1 MKLRTLSTRDRRQS
15 GHALLLAAL
24 MGIMGFGLWATAYR
38 ATQDATG
45 MAASEA
51 GRTLRLEVLTEA
63 MARAG
68 HLLESCM
75 PPFSSYSCVSRH
87 RTDAG
92 EWQAVVLQFE
102 RQGRSERWAV
112 ETRLASDAELRKLP
126 AAPSMFRGE
135 KRDERG
141 NQSRARSSR
150 PGSITPA
157 GSRRP

>member
-1 MKLRTLSTRDRRQS
+1 MKLRAQSKPSGSQS

-68 HLLESCM
+68 HLLESGM

-87 RTDAG
+87 RTAAG

-112 ETRLASDAELRKLP
+112 ETRLASEAELRKLP
-126 AAPSMFRGE
+126 AAPSLFRSE

-141 NQSRARSSR
+141 NQGRARSSR
-150 PGSITPA
+150 TSRIRPA
-157 GSRRP
+157 GSGKP